1 MCPSLTGL
9 LSLQAEATSTRNVRL
24 NTKSTRS
31 SALDRGLATLAMILG
46 RRTCSVGHLLASGI
60 SVHPE
65 HATFRLTAALQISLI
80 SIRTQAAISVTGRAP
95 HVLRGVR
102 MCKMHFSVP
111 NRLLTSRLH
120 RRKGSTATF

>member
-31 SALDRGLATLAMILG
+31 SALDRGLAALAMILG

-65 HATFRLTAALQISLI
+65 HATFRLTAALPISLI
-80 SIRTQAAISVTGRAP
+80 SIKTQPAISVTGRTP
-95 HVLRGVR
+95 HVLRR
-102 MCKMHFSVP
+102 VP
-111 NRLLTSRLH
+111 MFNIRFFYPHRLLPS
-120 RRKGSTATF
+120 